1 MASVD
6 KLHSCAM
13 QDIIQLRRGSRG
25 NIEVNYIDSLNL
37 DRAQMNNEFSIQISV
52 ICVYV
57 SGMLIRNNC
66 MNHG

>member
-13 QDIIQLRRGSRG
+13 QDIRG

-37 DRAQMNNEFSIQISV
+37 DRAQTNNDFSIQISV
-52 ICVYV
+52 ICVYIC
-57 SGMLIRNNC
+57 IRHANT
-66 MNHG
+66 